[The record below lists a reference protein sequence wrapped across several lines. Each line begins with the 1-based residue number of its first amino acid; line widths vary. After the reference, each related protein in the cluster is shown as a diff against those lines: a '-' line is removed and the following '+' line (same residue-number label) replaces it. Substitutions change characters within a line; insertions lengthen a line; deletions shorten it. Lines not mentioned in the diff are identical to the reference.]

1 MIFVY
6 EIQNKTGKRK
16 SRLSKSY
23 HCLDHDSLLV
33 VIRTYQVP
41 DNLGYEKFKQL
52 NKDERQ
58 KFALQ
63 LTKVDSEKTK
73 SVRFKKI
80 DGGNYGG

>member
-41 DNLGYEKFKQL
+41 DNLGYEKFKL
-52 NKDERQ
+52 MSKEERE
-58 KFALQ
+58 KFILQ
-63 LTKVDSEKTK
+63 LTPVEDNRNFPKHRAKR
-73 SVRFKKI
+73 SV
-80 DGGNYGG
+80 